1 MTEEN
6 INFDRGTEVTDD
18 PLRTATIEFD
28 RTEPMVGLVGYQN
41 ALNGDISALGFYR
54 YRCGTYTEPEPEV
67 ENPVVDDTTEEE
79 KETVDPNSSLDSEN
93 SRDNDPDKDAIDLLQ
108 SENQDLQ
115 N

>member
-54 YRCGTYTEPEPEV
+54 YRCGTYTEPEPV
-67 ENPVVDDTTEEE
+67 VDPVVDDTDTTEEE
-79 KETVDPNSSLDSEN
+79 KDTVDPNSSLDSEN
-93 SRDNDPDKDAIDLLQ
+93 SRDNDPDKDTIDLL
-108 SENQDLQ
+108 STENQNL
-115 N
+115 